1 MRFEEYFSFEAIV
14 GDLIR
19 WRLRGK
25 DLGGVLPPRRDW
37 LRAGLKGRK
46 GVPSEVVRRQA
57 IWRTVMRAYGAELGG
72 HARAHACAP
81 CGFDFVE
88 CPLRS
93 KASSVHFVTLPMRLG
108 GTPRPTDATC
118 RDALPDATR
127 GGRSAIS
134 GF

>member
-19 WRLRGK
+19 WHLRGK

-37 LRAGLKGRK
+37 QRAGLKGRK

-57 IWRTVMRAYGAELGG
+57 IWRTVMRACRAELGG
-72 HARAHACAP
+72 HAGRA
-81 CGFDFVE
+81 
-88 CPLRS
+88 
-93 KASSVHFVTLPMRLG
+93 TLPTRLV
-108 GTPRPTDATC
+108 GTPRPTDATR
-118 RDALPDATR
+118 RDALPDAAR
-127 GGRSAIS
+127 VGRSAIS

>member
-57 IWRTVMRAYGAELGG
+57 IWRTVMRACGAELGG
-72 HARAHACAP
+72 HAGRM
-81 CGFDFVE
+81 
-88 CPLRS
+88 
-93 KASSVHFVTLPMRLG
+93 TLTMRLG
-108 GTPRPTDATC
+108 GTPRPTDATR
-118 RDALPDATR
+118 RDVLPDATR
-127 GGRSAIS
+127 VGRSATS